1 LAPPGADDARFFN
14 ASREAQVRVVN
25 VRAYVVAV
33 VGLMGVGIAQAAPI
47 LPAED
52 KPGAV
57 IRYQALLT
65 PDRQATLEAFTGKKL
80 RIGPEFDDLDSC
92 TLRETTEPDATRARL
107 GKTIA
112 DCMKELG
119 R

>member
-1 LAPPGADDARFFN
+1 M
-14 ASREAQVRVVN
+14 
-25 VRAYVVAV
+25 RAYLVVVAS
-33 VGLMGVGIAQAAPI
+33 LVGIGFAQAAPI

-52 KPGAV
+52 KPGSV
-57 IRYQALLT
+57 LRYQALLT

-80 RIGPEFDDLDSC
+80 RAGPEFDDLDAC
-92 TLRETTEPDATRARL
+92 TLRETTEPDAARARL